1 MARYLDP
8 KNDLVFKRIFGE
20 HPHLLKSFLNALM
33 PLEEGRYIESLEYL
47 SPENVPENPLKKF
60 SIVDVRCKD
69 NYGRYFIVEMQMQ
82 WSTVFPSRM
91 LLNVSR
97 SYSRQIDKGDD
108 YDILHPV
115 YGLGILNQSF
125 DNKTPE
131 FYHRYQMANC
141 KNTSETIDGIEIILV
156 ELPKFKPESVEEKKM
171 AVLWLRFLKEIKD
184 GARVISG
191 DLLANKEI
199 NEAVTICEEA
209 AFTDMELYAY
219 ERYWMD
225 ISNEKSMLSNS
236 FREGLAVGDQERQ
249 TLKQEISEKDRVLS
263 EKDKALEARDKEI
276 EELKRLLNKQ

>member
-141 KNTSETIDGIEIILV
+141 KNTNETIEGIEIILV
-156 ELPKFKPESVEEKKM
+156 ELPKFKPETLMEKKM
-171 AVLWLRFLKEIKD
+171 ATLWLRFLKEIK
-184 GARVISG
+184 GEIQIAE
-191 DLLANKEI
+191 DLFANEDI
-199 NEAVTICEEA
+199 HEAITICEKA
-209 AFTDMELYAY
+209 AFTNDELYIY
-219 ERYWMD
+219 QRTWME
-225 ISNEKSMLSNS
+225 ISTEISLLENS
-236 FREGLAVGDQERQ
+236 FGEGRIKGKVEGIAEGLEKGRAEGEQERLK
-249 TLKQEISEKDRVLS
+249 LKQEL
-263 EKDKALEARDKEI
+263 
-276 EELKRLLNKQ
+276 EELKRLLNK